1 MISVFAYSS
10 YRRFLA
16 DYQKEQRA
24 FSPAFNHA
32 KLAKKLGV
40 GASTL
45 KMIQTGARNLTVH
58 HIHSFAVGMGLSPKE
73 HDFFEALVLF
83 EQSESAAEKRY
94 YKKRLELTKKQSARS
109 TRLNLQDVMK
119 EWYIPAILIHLLD
132 NKHAF
137 DEAKVSAR
145 LGITPARVRET
156 VDTLKRLGIVEVNK
170 GQKIHFVLDKF
181 APHFSKQIYLKKL
194 VPVLQQRIES
204 EFHSPASYFESHT
217 LSLSEAQFRGFL
229 EDYKALLERYL
240 AQDADGDTSVYQL
253 FTSAFPV
260 L

>member
-1 MISVFAYSS
+1 MISVFAFSS
-10 YRRFLA
+10 YRKFLA
-16 DYQKEQRA
+16 EYQKEQRT
-24 FSPAFNHA
+24 FSPSLNHA
-32 KLAKKLGV
+32 RLAKKLGV

-45 KMIQTGARNLTVH
+45 KMIQSGARNLTVH
-58 HIHSFAVGMGLSPKE
+58 HIHSFAAGMGLSPKE
-73 HDFFEALVLF
+73 HDYFEALVLF

-94 YKKRLELTKKQSARS
+94 YKKRLSQTKEKSARS

-132 NKHAF
+132 SKQPF
-137 DEAKVSAR
+137 EEAKVGAK
-145 LGITPARVRET
+145 LGITSARVRET
-156 VDTLKRLGIVEVNK
+156 VDTLKRLGIVEVHK

-194 VPVLQQRIES
+194 IPILQQKIEA
-204 EFHSPASYFESHT
+204 EFHSPSSYFESHT
-217 LSLSEAQFRGFL
+217 LSLTEAQFRGFL
-229 EDYKALLERYL
+229 EDYKALLEKYL
-240 AQDADGDTSVYQL
+240 GQDADGETAVYQL

>member
-10 YRRFLA
+10 YRKFLA
-16 DYQKEQRA
+16 DYLKEQRA
-24 FSPAFNHA
+24 FSPTFNQA

-58 HIHSFAVGMGLSPKE
+58 HIHSFAGGMGLSPKE

-83 EQSESAAEKRY
+83 EQSDSAAERRY
-94 YKKRLELTKKQSARS
+94 YKKRLAQINEKSARS

-132 NKHAF
+132 SKQAF
-137 DEAKVSAR
+137 DEAKVGAK
-145 LGITPARVRET
+145 LGIAVARVHET
-156 VDTLKRLGIVEVNK
+156 VETLKRLGIVEVHK

-194 VPVLQQRIES
+194 IPILQQKIEA
-204 EFHSPASYFESHT
+204 EFHSPLSYFESHT
-217 LSLSEAQFRGFL
+217 LSLSEPQFRGFL
-229 EDYKALLERYL
+229 EDYKALLEKYL
-240 AQDADGDTSVYQL
+240 GQDADGETAVYQL